1 MNGAGARCGRCG
13 VVDASPFFG
22 RYQAGDYFSQHREA
36 HAGSRDY
43 EGLGLED
50 LEGPA
55 SSSGQQHLSSLGAYV
70 VIPPNP
76 ARRNRLQKIAN
87 KELEDLAKLKEQYKP
102 GLINLTPQKLGG
114 RISEA
119 EVRQK
124 QQLEH
129 IQSKYQQKANK
140 LEEKQRQ
147 QEWQRQQM
155 LDEDHHLKTTEFLKR
170 LDISPCRRTPCQ
182 TDHHNLKSTAWT
194 RSQSY
199 KQIQRQE
206 ENRKLQEMKEEQR
219 RKAELLELK
228 QRQEERIRM
237 KAHQNEQRRVNNE
250 FLDRLQNSCQPGG
263 MYQSGRRGNMDFS
276 ADSWEPEYFQ

>member
-76 ARRNRLQKIAN
+76 ARRNRLQKS
-87 KELEDLAKLKEQYKP
+87 
-102 GLINLTPQKLGG
+102 G